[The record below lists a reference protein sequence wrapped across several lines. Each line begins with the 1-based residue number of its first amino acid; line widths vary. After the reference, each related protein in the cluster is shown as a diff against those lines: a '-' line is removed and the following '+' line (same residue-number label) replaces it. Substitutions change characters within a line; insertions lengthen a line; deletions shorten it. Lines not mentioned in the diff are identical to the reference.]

1 METSSPLAA
10 LRPAPPT
17 FGGQGD
23 IFRSRAHTHYSN
35 NPIRAGTFNFD
46 LRDQFNLDLQRPTP
60 GYFSLK
66 AFGGINGSSPTVSLA
81 ADLSQNFS
89 ITESR

>member
-10 LRPAPPT
+10 LRPAPPA
-17 FGGQGD
+17 FGGQRD
-23 IFRSRAHTHYSN
+23 LFRSRAHTHFSD
-35 NPIRAGTFNFD
+35 NPLGSGTFNFN
-46 LRDQFNLDLQRPTP
+46 LRDQFNLNHP

-66 AFGGINGSSPTVSLA
+66 GINGSSPTVSLA

-89 ITESR
+89 ITEAR